1 MFHCNDDTILECLEK
16 RMFAATNH
24 NFFGDLKP
32 GSPLFLFNCSDK
44 LLEGPFR
51 ATSECKKDM
60 DKSAFGGKFPWQV
73 RFELW
78 HNDLKPVSLEV
89 GEANEYLIQRLP
101 YLKERYRNG
110 KLHNPNGNK
119 LLIARLTLTV
129 ETTDLLM
136 EMVSRKAE
144 RGRWTRA

>member
-1 MFHCNDDTILECLEK
+1 
-16 RMFAATNH
+16 
-24 NFFGDLKP
+24 
-32 GSPLFLFNCSDK
+32 
-44 LLEGPFR
+44 
-51 ATSECKKDM
+51 M

-119 LLIARLTLTV
+119 VRGGLGAGNECVQLNNRDIALKLRSNKLPCTRFA
-129 ETTDLLM
+129 
-136 EMVSRKAE
+136 SRPSSCLSLASP
-144 RGRWTRA
+144 